1 MMPST
6 RSAPS
11 AASSVRA
18 ILPYPFN
25 EAIIPVP
32 SLPPVVSHHSF
43 ELVSEGGYRQGSSR
57 ASAADRCRAI
67 GPYRMNALGRAG
79 AREHA
84 GLTRADVLVEHDQ
97 VLHEL
102 AHLLDVGHEH
112 DQAIDV
118 TRHEAADPVHR
129 AVEVFGIE
137 APEPLVEQ
145 EAVEAATP
153 ARDHLGERKREGK
166 RC

>member
-32 SLPPVVSHHSF
+32 SLPPVLSHRSF
-43 ELVSEGGYRQGSSR
+43 ELVSEGGYRQGSAR

-67 GPYRMNALGRAG
+67 GRHRREALSRAG
-79 AREHA
+79 AGEDA
-84 GLTRADVLVEHDQ
+84 GATPADVLVRHCH
-97 VLHEL
+97 VL
-102 AHLLDVGHEH
+102 
-112 DQAIDV
+112 
-118 TRHEAADPVHR
+118 
-129 AVEVFGIE
+129 
-137 APEPLVEQ
+137 PEP
-145 EAVEAATP
+145 T
-153 ARDHLGERKREGK
+153 HL
-166 RC
+166 